1 MATLLSLGGDD
12 MGFEK
17 FGRKSFTGATKVAK
31 FVDLLAE
38 GKIEGT
44 VCKKC
49 GAKYFP
55 PRADCAACFSKEMDW
70 MEMPKKGKLET
81 FTTAYYAPFGFEAD
95 PPYTMGVVDFG
106 DGMKL
111 FARLAKEIKPED
123 ASVGMDVTIRP
134 LNYDDGQ
141 ISFEITK
148 A

>member
-1 MATLLSLGGDD
+1 
-12 MGFEK
+12 MGFDK
-17 FGRKSFTGATKVAK
+17 FGRKSFTAVTKTAK
-31 FVDLLAE
+31 FVDLLGE

-49 GAKYFP
+49 GAKFFP
-55 PRADCAACFSKEMDW
+55 PRADCSACLSNEMDW
-70 MEMPKKGKLET
+70 FAMPNKGKLET

-106 DGMKL
+106 DGLKL
-111 FARLAKEIKPED
+111 FARLTKGIKPED
-123 ASVGMDVTIRP
+123 VSVGMNVTINP
-134 LNYDDGQ
+134 LKYDDGQ

>member
-1 MATLLSLGGDD
+1 

-17 FGRKSFTGATKVAK
+17 FGRRSFTAMTKMSK

-44 VCKKC
+44 VCKDC

-55 PRADCAACFSKEMDW
+55 PRADCAKCFSKNMDW
-70 MEMPKKGKLET
+70 FEMPKKGKLET
-81 FTTAYYAPFGFEAD
+81 FTTAQYAPFGFEGD
-95 PPYTMGVVDFG
+95 PPYTMGVVNFG
-106 DGMKL
+106 GGLKL
-111 FARLAKEIKPED
+111 FARLQKGLPSEEVKVD
-123 ASVGMDVTIRP
+123 MDVTIRP
-134 LNYDDGQ
+134 LKYDDGQ

>member
-1 MATLLSLGGDD
+1 

-17 FGRKSFTGATKVAK
+17 FGRKSFTAMTKTTK
-31 FVDLLAE
+31 FVDLLGE

-49 GAKYFP
+49 GAKFFP
-55 PRADCAACFSKEMDW
+55 PRADCASCFSNEMDW
-70 MEMPKKGKLET
+70 FEMPKKGKLET

-106 DGMKL
+106 GKLKL
-111 FARLAKEIKPED
+111 FARVAKEIKPED
-123 ASVGMDVTIRP
+123 VKVGMDVTMRP
-134 LNYDDGQ
+134 LKYDDGQ
-141 ISFEITK
+141 ISFEILK

>member
-1 MATLLSLGGDD
+1 

-17 FGRKSFTGATKVAK
+17 FGRKSFTAVTKTTK
-31 FVDLLAE
+31 FVDLLGE

-49 GAKYFP
+49 GAKFFP
-55 PRADCAACFSKEMDW
+55 PRADCASCFSNEMDW
-70 MEMPKKGKLET
+70 FEMPKKGKLET

-106 DGMKL
+106 GSLKL
-111 FARLAKEIKPED
+111 VARVATEIMLED
-123 ASVGMDVTIRP
+123 VKVGMDVGIRP
-134 LNYDDGQ
+134 LKYEDGQ
-141 ISFEITK
+141 ISFEILK

>member
-1 MATLLSLGGDD
+1 

-17 FGRKSFTGATKVAK
+17 FGRKSFTAMTKTGK
-31 FVDLLAE
+31 FVDLLIE

-49 GAKYFP
+49 GAKFFP
-55 PRADCAACFSKEMDW
+55 PRADCASCLSKEMDW
-70 MEMPKKGKLET
+70 FEMPKKGKLET

-106 DGMKL
+106 GNLKL
-111 FARLAKEIKPED
+111 FARVTKEIKLED
-123 ASVGMDVTIRP
+123 VKVGMDVGVRP
-134 LNYDDGQ
+134 LKYDDGQ
-141 ISFEITK
+141 MSFEIVK

>member
-1 MATLLSLGGDD
+1 

-17 FGRKSFTGATKVAK
+17 FGRKSFTAMTKMAK

-44 VCKKC
+44 VCKDC

-55 PRADCAACFSKEMDW
+55 PRADCAKCFSKNMDW
-70 MEMPKKGKLET
+70 FEMPKKGKLET
-81 FTTAYYAPFGFEAD
+81 FTTAQYAPFGFEGD
-95 PPYTMGVVDFG
+95 PPYTMGVVNFG
-106 DGMKL
+106 GGLKL
-111 FARLAKEIKPED
+111 FARLEKGVKPED
-123 ASVGMDVTIRP
+123 MKVDMDVQIKP
-134 LNYDDGQ
+134 LKYGDGQ